1 MRRFLSWLAGLI
13 GHRSRQDA
21 TPNEADLPAR
31 DKTRFA
37 LELYLQLKDSVG
49 PYENVVCSPFGISV
63 ALALVHAGARGR
75 TAAQFARV
83 LHGLP
88 DDSQWPATLTAFKER
103 LLAGAKRSDC
113 IVRFATGLWSSADRP
128 LRKAFA
134 DAAARTY
141 DAAVRETDFAHVET
155 ACSHINQWIVEAT
168 LHLAQA
174 VVGRTEITPAAR
186 LVLINTV
193 GFQGFWDSPFG
204 PQQTIEEPFW
214 VAPHA
219 KVSVSMMWQRGRFAY
234 HQFPFHF
241 ADRVQVLEL
250 PYVGKALSMV
260 LFYPEGTDGIFEL
273 ERTLGRQKGKL
284 DSWLG
289 RLREQDIDVA
299 LPKFT
304 VGSRFNAGEDFSEMG
319 LADACSDSHADFAG
333 MRPERDLHL
342 SHVFH
347 QAFVAVDEQGKG
359 GAPPNAGA
367 ANGAA
372 SAAPARRIIPVF
384 RADHPFLFL
393 IHERASGQIL
403 FMGRVMHPPAPAPKA
418 AGVP

>member
-1 MRRFLSWLAGLI
+1 MRHFLSWLAGLI
-13 GHRSRQDA
+13 GHRSGPPVP
-21 TPNEADLPAR
+21 PNEADLPACNN
-31 DKTRFA
+31 TRFA

-49 PYENVVCSPFGISV
+49 PYENVVCSPFGISM
-63 ALALVHAGARGR
+63 ALAMVHAGARGR
-75 TAAQFARV
+75 TAAQFARA

-88 DDSQWPATLTAFKER
+88 NDSQWPAALAALRER
-103 LLAGAKRSDC
+103 LLAGAKRGDC
-113 IVRFATGLWSSADRP
+113 IVRLATGLWAPADRP
-128 LRKAFA
+128 LQKAFSNEA
-134 DAAARTY
+134 ERMF
-141 DAAVRETDFAHVET
+141 DAAVRETDFSQVET
-155 ACSHINQWIVEAT
+155 ACGHINQWIVEAT

-174 VVGRTEITPAAR
+174 VVARSEITPAAR

-193 GFQGFWDSPFG
+193 GFQGFWDSPFDAQRTLG
-204 PQQTIEEPFW
+204 EPFW
-214 VAPHA
+214 VTPDA
-219 KVSVSMMWQRGRFAY
+219 KISVSMMWQRGYFAY

-250 PYVGKALSMV
+250 PYAGKALSMV
-260 LFYPEGTDGIFEL
+260 LLYPEGTDGIVEL
-273 ERTLGRQKGKL
+273 EHTLSRQKGKL

-289 RLREQDIDVA
+289 GLRSQEIDVA

-319 LADACSDSHADFAG
+319 LADAFSDSDADFTG

-347 QAFVAVDEQGKG
+347 QAFVAVDEQGPG
-359 GAPPNAGA
+359 GAPPHTGA
-367 ANGAA
+367 AGRATPE
-372 SAAPARRIIPVF
+372 APSRRIVPVF

-393 IHERASGQIL
+393 IHERASGQVL
-403 FMGRVMHPPAPAPKA
+403 FMGRVMRPPVSDKA

>member
-1 MRRFLSWLAGLI
+1 MRRFLIWLAGLI
-13 GHRSRQDA
+13 GHRA
-21 TPNEADLPAR
+21 GPPVTPDEADLPAR
-31 DKTRFA
+31 DNTRFA
-37 LELYLQLKDSVG
+37 LELYLELKDSVG
-49 PYENVVCSPFGISV
+49 PYENVVCSPFGVSV
-63 ALALVHAGARGR
+63 ALALVHPGAGGR

-88 DDSQWPATLTAFKER
+88 NDSQWPATLTAFKER
-103 LLAGAKRSDC
+103 LLAGAKRGDC
-113 IVRFATGLWSSADRP
+113 IVRFATGLWAPADRP
-128 LRKAFA
+128 LLKAFA

-141 DAAVRETDFAHVET
+141 DAAVRETDFAHVEI

-174 VVGRTEITPAAR
+174 VVGRTEITPAAQ
-186 LVLINTV
+186 LVLVNTV
-193 GFQGFWDSPFG
+193 GFQGFWESPFG
-204 PQQTIEEPFW
+204 PQRTIEEPFW
-214 VAPHA
+214 VAPDA
-219 KVSVSMMWQRGRFAY
+219 KIPVSMMWQRGRFAY

-250 PYVGKALSMV
+250 PYAGRALSMV
-260 LFYPEGTDGIFEL
+260 LFYPEGTDGIVEL
-273 ERTLGRQKGKL
+273 ERTLRRQKGKL

-289 RLREQDIDVA
+289 RLREQELDVA

-304 VGSRFNAGEDFSEMG
+304 VGTRFNAGDDLCEMG
-319 LADACSDSHADFAG
+319 LRDAFSDSRADFAG

-347 QAFVAVDEQGKG
+347 QAFVAVDEQGPG
-359 GAPPNAGA
+359 GAPPHAGA
-367 ANGAA
+367 ADRAA
-372 SAAPARRIIPVF
+372 SGSPSRRIVPVF

-403 FMGRVMHPPAPAPKA
+403 FMGRVMCPPAPDKA
-418 AGVP
+418 AGAP